1 MESHETLKE
10 QNHTQAITITVVHED
25 SGREV
30 EIKAGPGTPVRT
42 MIERAYAE
50 LGIERNPA
58 DRLRVESSGTNVFEH
73 VSQHL
78 GDFLRRVA
86 RDKSD
91 GVPPL
96 RERLRPQLLD
106 G

>member
-1 MESHETLKE
+1 MDTHETLKE
-10 QNHTQAITITVVHED
+10 QNHSQAITITVVHED

-30 EIKAGPGTPVRT
+30 EVKAGPGTPVHT

-73 VSQHL
+73 LNQHL
-78 GDFLRRVA
+78 GDFL
-86 RDKSD
+86 
-91 GVPPL
+91 
-96 RERLRPQLLD
+96 QLVGADTVWLLA
-106 G
+106 GPTGGA